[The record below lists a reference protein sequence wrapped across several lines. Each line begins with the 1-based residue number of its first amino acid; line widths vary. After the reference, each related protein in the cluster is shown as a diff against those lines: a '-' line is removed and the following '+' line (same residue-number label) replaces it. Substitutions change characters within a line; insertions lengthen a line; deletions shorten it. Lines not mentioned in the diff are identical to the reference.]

1 MSHTPTPDS
10 MADLQRRIAVLEDR
24 EAIRELD
31 ARYCRYLDQGQW
43 DELADCFT
51 PDGTFDGLSVV
62 RGRSDLVRFFA
73 GLADG
78 GLTTF
83 WHHISN
89 LEITVHPGADDAHT
103 TSLLWQPC
111 VVDGVPHVAAGRY
124 QDTLTRT
131 PSGWRYQ
138 VKQVRFSYFAPLNQG
153 WDDHRFTLDSARAAA
168 LPRPNA
174 FGRSGARTSDGAP
187 TPPAEPTPTRNP

>member
-89 LEITVHPGADDAHT
+89 LEITVHPGADG
-103 TSLLWQPC
+103 LKR
-111 VVDGVPHVAAGRY
+111 VRVVAAGNRPASIKALRWALETS
-124 QDTLTRT
+124 TLA
-131 PSGWRYQ
+131 G
-138 VKQVRFSYFAPLNQG
+138 
-153 WDDHRFTLDSARAAA
+153 
-168 LPRPNA
+168 
-174 FGRSGARTSDGAP
+174 
-187 TPPAEPTPTRNP
+187 